1 MFKLNGAIK
10 VIGEKV
16 QVSDKF
22 AKRDVV
28 LSVDD
33 NGYEQLISVQFTQ
46 DRCDVLN
53 SYAVGQQVEVSINI
67 KGREWTSPQG
77 EVKYFNTIEGWKIEA
92 LSVAEV
98 SPTEAPQTQ
107 TEAPVDGEEPL
118 PF

>member
-16 QVSDKF
+16 QVSEKF

-46 DRCDVLN
+46 DRCDALN
-53 SYAVGQQVEVSINI
+53 AYAVGQQVEVSINI
-67 KGREWTSPQG
+67 KGREWTSPSG
-77 EVKYFNTIEGWKIEA
+77 EVKYFNTIEGWKIELVDGA
-92 LSVAEV
+92 DVQH
-98 SPTEAPQTQ
+98 TETSH
-107 TEAPVDGEEPL
+107 TEAPVDGEDPL

>member
-22 AKRDVV
+22 AKRDLV

-53 SYAVGQQVEVSINI
+53 SYAVGQQVEISINI
-67 KGREWTSPQG
+67 KGREWTSPSG

-92 LSVAEV
+92 VGGA
-98 SPTEAPQTQ
+98 EAPQ

>member
-22 AKRDVV
+22 AKREVV
-28 LSVDD
+28 LSVNDTA
-33 NGYEQLISVQFTQ
+33 YEQLISIQFTQ
-46 DRCDVLN
+46 DKCDVLN
-53 SYAVGQQVEVSINI
+53 SYAVGQQVEISINI
-67 KGREWTSPQG
+67 KGREWTSPSG
-77 EVKYFNTIEGWKIEA
+77 EVKYFNTIEGWRIE
-92 LSVAEV
+92 SVGGA
-98 SPTEAPQTQ
+98 EAPQ

>member
-22 AKRDVV
+22 AKRDVE

-33 NGYEQLISVQFTQ
+33 NGYEQLISIQFTQ
-46 DRCDVLN
+46 DRCDVLD

-67 KGREWTSPQG
+67 KGREWTSPSG

-92 LSVAEV
+92 LSVAE
-98 SPTEAPQTQ
+98 TTQ
-107 TEAPVDGEEPL
+107 TEAVEEEGDL